1 MVWRQAAEEGQAMI
15 PTPRPGPRFGDC
27 PDCGRQHEGEC
38 HLAEMERNREVPA
51 GCWIMLPDVRW
62 RKATAEQVALYH
74 GMPLWAAERMVAERD
89 AGSIREAAEDDG
101 C

>member
-1 MVWRQAAEEGQAMI
+1 
-15 PTPRPGPRFGDC
+15 
-27 PDCGRQHEGEC
+27 
-38 HLAEMERNREVPA
+38 VPA

-89 AGSIREAAEDDG
+89 AGSIREAAEDDDG